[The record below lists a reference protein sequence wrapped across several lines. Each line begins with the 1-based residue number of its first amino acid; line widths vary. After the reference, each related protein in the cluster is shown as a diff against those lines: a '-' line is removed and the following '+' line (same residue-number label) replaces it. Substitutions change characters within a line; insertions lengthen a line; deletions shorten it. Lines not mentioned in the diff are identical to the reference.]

1 MSEKY
6 EGYYSIHSYSDEKFA
21 LRSDGK
27 ENGGNIDI
35 AEFDENNTSM
45 LFRFILNPDN
55 TYSIATF
62 SSGST
67 KIIEVE
73 SASKEYGANIQQWEI
88 NGSDCQKWVLSSE
101 KKPVSYTTGDLNDD
115 GLINIADLVLLKNV
129 LLESSS
135 DEKIIL
141 ASDINEDGVVTIAD
155 FISMI
160 NKFIG
165 KK

>member
-1 MSEKY
+1 MK
-6 EGYYSIHSYSDEKFA
+6 
-21 LRSDGK
+21 
-27 ENGGNIDI
+27 
-35 AEFDENNTSM
+35 
-45 LFRFILNPDN
+45 
-55 TYSIATF
+55 
-62 SSGST
+62 
-67 KIIEVE
+67 KI
-73 SASKEYGANIQQWEI
+73 
-88 NGSDCQKWVLSSE
+88 
-101 KKPVSYTTGDLNDD
+101 
-115 GLINIADLVLLKNV
+115 LLKNV

>member
-1 MSEKY
+1 
-6 EGYYSIHSYSDEKFA
+6 
-21 LRSDGK
+21 
-27 ENGGNIDI
+27 
-35 AEFDENNTSM
+35 M
-45 LFRFILNPDN
+45 LFNFILNPDG

-62 SSGST
+62 SSGNT

-88 NGSDCQKWVLSSE
+88 NGNDCQKWVLSSE